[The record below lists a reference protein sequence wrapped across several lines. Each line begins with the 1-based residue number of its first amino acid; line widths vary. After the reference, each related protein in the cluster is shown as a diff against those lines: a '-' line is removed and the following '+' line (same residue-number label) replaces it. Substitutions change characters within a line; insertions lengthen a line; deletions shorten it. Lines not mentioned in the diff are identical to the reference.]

1 MELSLVDKMTFEISG
16 IEIDWAKK
24 RRFVGSAFFNFF
36 GILLLA

>member
-24 RRFVGSAFFNFF
+24 KALRWKRLF
-36 GILLLA
+36 